1 VRGIPLAVDRR
12 DLAAAAGGLQ
22 LESASLVNTTEHWL
36 PFDGFDECKVVRHV
50 AAVPALCW
58 HADWAPIPALPD
70 ATLF

>member
-1 VRGIPLAVDRR
+1 
-12 DLAAAAGGLQ
+12 LQ